1 MKRLIL
7 AVLSIAVVI
16 LSQAEVKA
24 EQLSPEATEILAKCV
39 ESEAGNQGL
48 MGKRFVV
55 DVILNRVDSERFPND
70 VTSVISQKGQF
81 SVVSSGVI
89 YKTEPSEETYEAIKL
104 EMEHRT
110 DKQILFFASGSYNKF
125 SIPAYQHGDHFFG
138 Y

>member
-55 DVILNRVDSERFPND
+55 DVILNRIDSEIFPD
-70 VTSVISQKGQF
+70 DALAVISQRGQF
-81 SVVSSGVI
+81 SVWSSGKI
-89 YKTEPSEETYEAIKL
+89 HRTEPSG
-104 EMEHRT
+104 
-110 DKQILFFASGSYNKF
+110 DQIANICWIMVK
-125 SIPAYQHGDHFFG
+125 
-138 Y
+138 